1 MVLVFKDVLK
11 PLSSELI
18 TLNSDILV
26 FLTSWT
32 TLRFKIA
39 KPKELRVLW
48 SKIFSLQGK
57 VIPNTW
63 IMKRKTNITI
73 KQINKHYEN
82 PGNKNSS
89 RYLAISAT
97 ATAAP
102 ACCRAQELVWMVKGQ
117 SQQIKVYL
125 DSGSFISESEEVG

>member
-39 KPKELRVLW
+39 KPKELRVL
-48 SKIFSLQGK
+48 
-57 VIPNTW
+57 
-63 IMKRKTNITI
+63 
-73 KQINKHYEN
+73 
-82 PGNKNSS
+82 
-89 RYLAISAT
+89 
-97 ATAAP
+97 
-102 ACCRAQELVWMVKGQ
+102 
-117 SQQIKVYL
+117 
-125 DSGSFISESEEVG
+125 